1 MDNRDV
7 EKALEE
13 LFKRM
18 EAIERRLDSITPRE
32 IEAPAPPP
40 LPAQPEPTE
49 DTKSIEADQSQQD
62 VQVSPTEDTPPTEPL
77 EPSEPAQ
84 SEPKKFEPRRK
95 FLPTHLSKRDPED
108 PQSHEPAEQREGAF
122 SNLTFENLVGGRLY
136 AILGALLVIIATGIL
151 LKLAWDAEL
160 FNLLPDQLKC
170 ALAALFGGALIV
182 GGELA
187 RRKISAWAS
196 IGLTT
201 AGLGVLY
208 ATSYAAWGIFNVV
221 PSGVGFALLMATTAL
236 GIIIGARSRLVS
248 VAALSLIGGY
258 LSPLM
263 FSDVES
269 SPYTLPVYLIALLCV
284 GLVLCARYGGGYA
297 VLRSISWWGTIL
309 FGTAWLLMNKVGAPT
324 AHMVFISCVWSII
337 QLELVYSASR
347 SRLSETKSE
356 GDQTILEAW
365 QTIRPIA
372 SSVTTTAWAIALA
385 LVTFREQDI
394 EAGVWLIPLLLAG
407 VLLAA
412 SAFKVGI
419 RTILCTRPATD
430 LHRLAVVF
438 VTEAGALIFVAVAI
452 AFDDWTGVIAWT
464 VLGLGAVVAGDR
476 IRSRALVIYG
486 MVTQAIGG
494 TNLVVLKWW
503 MIRAVDPDIMSGF
516 VITRG
521 TVLMIVSA
529 IGWLITGMLI
539 RRSSTPGTG
548 WRITAHVLMGLGIT
562 MSFAGFLNDQSTA
575 LQVTWIAVMLA
586 AMIMTVG
593 TGLGSPGLKAYG
605 ITIQAVTWLL
615 LMSYQGWFAD
625 PQIQFW
631 GVTLTVWFWP
641 TLALSTIST
650 GSALIAL
657 RERLRPWDVT
667 AIVLAAFA
675 FAVLAL
681 GFAHEDTAPTSLM
694 IIWLLLSGGLMAAHR
709 IQPRLQLSRI
719 GLAGVVAAILPL
731 IQSVSD
737 IGWNQQQTTAFLT
750 TGMWW
755 SLLMVA
761 AVWTAGR
768 FERLMN
774 KDKPS
779 SEILASIA
787 VGIGTVLL
795 FITSSLEVARLSEDI
810 FSVRSGLREAV
821 SIWWGLFAIALL
833 ILGFKRNVSI
843 LRYTGL
849 GLLALAAVKAVLFD
863 LASVSAVWRAM
874 SFLILGLLMLGV
886 GLVYA
891 RAMSHAKAR
900 QDNNEEQGET

>member
-7 EKALEE
+7 EKTFEE
-13 LFKRM
+13 ILKRM
-18 EAIERRLDSITPRE
+18 EVIERRLDSVTPRE

-40 LPAQPEPTE
+40 LPTQPEPAE
-49 DTKSIEADQSQQD
+49 DTKSIEADQSQHD
-62 VQVSPTEDTPPTEPL
+62 IQVSPAEDTPPAEPL
-77 EPSEPAQ
+77 ESSEPAEF
-84 SEPKKFEPRRK
+84 EPKKK
-95 FLPTHLSKRDPED
+95 FVPTHLSKREPED
-108 PQSHEPAEQREGAF
+108 PQSHEPAERREGAF
-122 SNLTFENLVGGRLY
+122 GNLTFENLVGGRLY

-170 ALAALFGGALIV
+170 VLAAVFGGVLIV
-182 GGELA
+182 GGEVA

-236 GIIIGARSRLVS
+236 GIFIGARARLVS

-263 FSDVES
+263 FSDVEA

-284 GLVLCARYGGGYA
+284 GLVLCARYAGGYA

-337 QLELVYSASR
+337 QLELVYSASLN
-347 SRLSETKSE
+347 RLSEAKPEDEQSV
-356 GDQTILEAW
+356 LSAW
-365 QTIRPIA
+365 RTIRPIA
-372 SSVTTTAWAIALA
+372 SSITTTAWAIALA
-385 LVTFREQDI
+385 LVVFHEKNI
-394 EAGVWLIPLLLAG
+394 EAGVWLIPLGLAGALLA
-407 VLLAA
+407 V

-419 RTILCTRPATD
+419 RTILCTRPTTD

-494 TNLVVLKWW
+494 TNLMVLKWW
-503 MIRAVDPDIMSGF
+503 MVRVVDPDVMSGF

-521 TVLMIVSA
+521 TVLMIASA

-539 RRSSTPGTG
+539 RRSSTPGSG

-562 MSFAGFLNDQSTA
+562 MSFAGFMNDQSTA
-575 LQVTWIAVMLA
+575 LQVTWIVVLLA

-593 TGLGSPGLKAYG
+593 TGLGSTGLKAYG

-615 LMSYQGWFAD
+615 LAGNQWWFAD

-641 TLALSTIST
+641 TLALTTVST

-657 RERLRPWDVT
+657 RERTRPWDVT
-667 AIVLAAFA
+667 AIALAACA

-681 GFAHEDTAPTSLM
+681 GFVHEETAPTSL
-694 IIWLLLSGGLMAAHR
+694 IVIWILLSGGVMAAHGL
-709 IQPRLQLSRI
+709 QPRLRLSRI
-719 GLAGVVAAILPL
+719 GLAGAVATILPL

-737 IGWNQQQTTAFLT
+737 SSWNQQPTTAFLAN
-750 TGMWW
+750 GMWW
-755 SLLMVA
+755 SLLIVA
-761 AVWTAGR
+761 AIWTAAR
-768 FERLMN
+768 FERRLN
-774 KDKPS
+774 NDAPAS
-779 SEILASIA
+779 QPLASVA
-787 VGIGTVLL
+787 MGIGTLLL
-795 FITSSLEVARLSEDI
+795 FVTSSLEVARLSEEL
-810 FSVRSGLREAV
+810 FSARSGLREAV

-833 ILGFKRNVSI
+833 VLGFKRNVNI

-900 QDNNEEQGET
+900 QDINDAQGET